1 MAEDA
6 SNHVSHA
13 QEAAASTGHA
23 VASSEMDNAEPVMA
37 SSAASSVSSEL
48 SSTPSKAA
56 SDGTADTSIAG
67 DDADRQDAPNTDS
80 SSSSSSSSSDHD
92 QNATTSSSTTTTG
105 TAKATDIIEVLAEK
119 PGYRKE
125 LRTSANGNKY
135 LIETQGLWT
144 TLRSL
149 TPVSKKRSV
158 RERMRK
164 KLIDFATFWPFLIR
178 FAKEVINLG
187 RWRFLLHL
195 VASTLTGLTP
205 VCRFTL
211 YTRPETFS

>member
-6 SNHVSHA
+6 
-13 QEAAASTGHA
+13 AATSTGHA
-23 VASSEMDNAEPVMA
+23 AAATSEVGDGDAEPVIA

-56 SDGTADTSIAG
+56 SEVTADTSIAG
-67 DDADRQDAPNTDS
+67 DLDADRQDAPNTDS
-80 SSSSSSSSSDHD
+80 SSSSSSND
-92 QNATTSSSTTTTG
+92 QNATTSTTTSTSSG
-105 TAKATDIIEVLAEK
+105 TAKPTDIIEVLAEK

-125 LRTSANGNKY
+125 LRTSPNGNKY

-149 TPVSKKRSV
+149 TPVSKKRSL
-158 RERMRK
+158 RERMKR
-164 KLIDFATFWPFLIR
+164 KLIDFTTFWPFLIR